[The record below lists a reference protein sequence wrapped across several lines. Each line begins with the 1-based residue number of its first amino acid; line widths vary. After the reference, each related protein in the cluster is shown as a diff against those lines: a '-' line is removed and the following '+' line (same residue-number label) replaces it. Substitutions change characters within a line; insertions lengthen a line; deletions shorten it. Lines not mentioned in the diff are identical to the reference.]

1 MKKNTKILL
10 GLAAVAG
17 AYWLWKKKNSAPT
30 SDLSSKEPIK
40 SPAPPKKDEEPMLFY
55 YPTEDKLGM
64 PRVAPTPFNY
74 PTATVDE
81 YGLVIRE

>member
-17 AYWLWKKKNSAPT
+17 AYWLWKKNYAPT
-30 SDLSSKEPIK
+30 IYTISEEPIK
-40 SPAPPKKDEEPMLFY
+40 SPAPPKKDEEPLPY
-55 YPTEDKLGM
+55 
-64 PRVAPTPFNY
+64 NI

-81 YGLVIRE
+81 FGLVIR

>member
-40 SPAPPKKDEEPMLFY
+40 SPAPPKKDEEPMPY
-55 YPTEDKLGM
+55 
-64 PRVAPTPFNY
+64 NI